1 MIPNFLIDYSNNWMI
16 FIKALKNKIQ
26 MKNKI
31 FYFFQMIR
39 DMHINQ
45 KTKKIVNYLF
55 IRGKKSN
62 ISVVSITQSYCEVPK
77 IVRLNTTYFF
87 VMKIP
92 NKRELEQTA
101 YNRSS
106 HIDFKDFMDLYKNV
120 LQNHILF

>member
-62 ISVVSITQSYCEVPK
+62 ISVVSITQSYCEVRK

-106 HIDFKDFMDLYKNV
+106 HIDFKDFMNLYKNV